1 MCLTTVNYKNT
12 KVVIFFYSFL
22 HQGSSIFFNTGI
34 VLKIYEALDPQV
46 VSVNVSKVSKC
57 SIIGEMQTA

>member
-12 KVVIFFYSFL
+12 KVVIFFFSFL
-22 HQGSSIFFNTGI
+22 HQVSSIFFNTGI

-57 SIIGEMQTA
+57 